1 MRKKISVVIPTY
13 NEEANVVPLSQAII
27 EVMEKDLGEYDYEI
41 LFIDNHSKDN
51 TKALLRGLCA
61 NNRKIKAIFNAKNFG
76 QARSP
81 VYGMKQAYGDCVVRM
96 CADFQDPVDMI
107 PQFVREWEKGTKIVI
122 GVKSASKERH
132 GMYLVRECYYRRSTR
147 LQILII
153 LISLPALVCMTE
165 NLWMLCVICMIRCRI
180 FEVLL
185 LNWDL
190 TIKRLNIHS
199 PNGVQEKAK
208 IISTVFMI
216 MQ

>member
-27 EVMEKDLGEYDYEI
+27 EVMEKDLSEYDYEI

-96 CADFQDPVDMI
+96 L
-107 PQFVREWEKGTKIVI
+107 
-122 GVKSASKERH
+122 S
-132 GMYLVRECYYRRSTR
+132 
-147 LQILII
+147 LIHI
-153 LISLPALVCMTE
+153 
-165 NLWMLCVICMIRCRI
+165 
-180 FEVLL
+180 
-185 LNWDL
+185 
-190 TIKRLNIHS
+190 
-199 PNGVQEKAK
+199 
-208 IISTVFMI
+208 
-216 MQ
+216 